1 MRVSDP
7 APLRWSLLA
16 ALALVL
22 AAPAA
27 ARGAAPAH
35 PPGAAAAYTPKG
47 VLPFIEDDYTRAV
60 AEARARKVPLFVESW
75 APW

>member
-7 APLRWSLLA
+7 APLRWLLLA

-22 AAPAA
+22 AAP
-27 ARGAAPAH
+27 
-35 PPGAAAAYTPKG
+35 AAAYTPKG

>member
-1 MRVSDP
+1 MRV
-7 APLRWSLLA
+7 PLGPLLLA
-16 ALALVL
+16 ALGLVVALPVSGASL
-22 AAPAA
+22 PASLK
-27 ARGAAPAH
+27 
-35 PPGAAAAYTPKG
+35 PGSSAAYTPKG